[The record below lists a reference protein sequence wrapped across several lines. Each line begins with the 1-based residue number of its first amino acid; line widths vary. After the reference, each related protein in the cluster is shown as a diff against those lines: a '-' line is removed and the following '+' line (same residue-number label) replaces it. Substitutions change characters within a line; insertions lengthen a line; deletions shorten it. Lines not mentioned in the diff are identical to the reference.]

1 MTICK
6 FSTLACASLGTFAIL
21 TAAAIAASPNV
32 QTPSPVIYLADNL
45 DEKDQLGWCI
55 DTLGRGFAEELQAH
69 SCKPNGGDV
78 QFSIDAASQQIR
90 SVEFDGKC
98 MTLSAPENG
107 AVPFGL
113 KDCVADEPSQKYV
126 YDQATMQIR
135 FAGDEAKCV
144 SVAAQSRSAG
154 PFMSRDLKLTPC
166 ADTDDI
172 LMKWVVRE

>member
-1 MTICK
+1 MKISEPSKYVCV
-6 FSTLACASLGTFAIL
+6 SIGTLALL
-21 TAAAIAASPNV
+21 TSVSIAASPDI

-78 QFSIDAASQQIR
+78 QFSLDIAGQQIR

-98 MTLSAPENG
+98 MTLSAPENE

-113 KDCVADEPSQKYV
+113 KDCVAGETSQKFV

-135 FAGDEAKCV
+135 FADDETKCV
-144 SVAAQSRSAG
+144 SVAARSRSAG

-166 ADTDDI
+166 AGTDEI
-172 LMKWVVRE
+172 LMKWIVRK

>member
-1 MTICK
+1 MTNFKIIK
-6 FSTLACASLGTFAIL
+6 LACAGLATLALFTSAV
-21 TAAAIAASPNV
+21 IAASPNI

-78 QFSIDAASQQIR
+78 QFSIDATSQQIR
-90 SVEFDGKC
+90 SVEFNGKC
-98 MTLSAPENG
+98 MTLSAPENE

-113 KDCVADEPSQKYV
+113 KDCAADEPSQRYV

-135 FAGDEAKCV
+135 FAGDETKCV
-144 SVAAQSRSAG
+144 SVATQSRSAG

-166 ADTDDI
+166 ADTDEI
-172 LMKWVVRE
+172 LMKWIVRE